1 MSAAE
6 KTVSLDEIVEIA
18 NRAKDPVDFA
28 YEVAEVLL
36 QDGLIAEPV
45 YDHIVG
51 RI

>member
-6 KTVSLDEIVEIA
+6 MVASLGEIVEIA
-18 NRAKDPVDFA
+18 KRANDPVDFA
-28 YEVAEVLL
+28 HAVAEVLL
-36 QDGLIAEPV
+36 QDGLITEPV